1 MPESSVVSPSF
12 ELDVLRHSAAHLLAA
27 AVCELYPGARYAIG
41 PAIEDGFYYDFDL
54 GRTIKE
60 EELPAIEQRMREIA
74 SRKPEYVQQ
83 TLDKDAAVKAFEGLG
98 QSYKIEILTQGEAA
112 DEKEVSLYQTGD
124 FLDLCRGPH
133 VKDAGQIQHF
143 KLTRVAGAYWR
154 GDERNQMLQRIYGTA
169 WNSAEE
175 LDDYFKRLEL
185 ARERDHKKLGRELG
199 LFFIDEKV
207 GKGLPLWLP
216 KGATVRRLLE
226 EYILDAER
234 RGGYQHVYTPHIA
247 NQELYRTSGHL
258 QSYRDSMFAGFGVE
272 DETYILRPMNC
283 PHHIRIFQHDRRSY
297 RELPLRIGELGTVY
311 RYEKSGELSG
321 LMRVRGFTI
330 NDAHIFCTDEQVKQE
345 FVASTRLILDLY
357 SALKI
362 EDFTFRLSLHDGSDK
377 FMGDPAAWELAEEAI
392 RGALREVGHPF
403 EEAPGEAA
411 FYGPKLDVQI
421 RDALGR
427 EFSASTTQLDFNL
440 PERFG
445 LEYAADDG
453 GMRRPAMIHRAPI
466 GSLERFFAFLIE
478 HFAGDFPL
486 WIAPVQLLLI
496 PISDKNLPYVEG
508 QAAFFREH
516 GFRVEVDSRPER
528 MQAKIRDAEM
538 QKVPYVGVCGG
549 RDEEAGTVS
558 LRERHVGD
566 RGAMKPD
573 EIAAVLGARV
583 ISRN

>member
-1 MPESSVVSPSF
+1 MSESSVASPPV

-60 EELPAIEQRMREIA
+60 DELPAIEDRMREIA
-74 SRKPEYVQQ
+74 ARRPEYVQQ
-83 TLDKDAAVKAFEGLG
+83 TLDKDAAVKAFEAVG
-98 QSYKIEILTQGEAA
+98 QGYKIEILTEGEAA
-112 DEKEVSLYQTGD
+112 EEKEVSLYRTGD

-169 WNSAEE
+169 WNTAEE
-175 LDDYFKRLEL
+175 LEDYFKRLEL

-247 NQELYRTSGHL
+247 NEELYRTSGHL
-258 QSYRDSMFAGFGVE
+258 QSYKDSMFAGFGVE

-330 NDAHIFCTDEQVKQE
+330 NDAHIFCTEEQVKQE

-362 EDFTFRLSLHDGSDK
+362 EDFTFRLSLHDDSDK

-453 GMRRPAMIHRAPI
+453 SMRRPAMIHRAPI

-508 QAAFFREH
+508 QASFFREH

>member
-1 MPESSVVSPSF
+1 MSAPV

-27 AVCELYPGARYAIG
+27 AVCELYPGAKYAIG

-54 GRTIKE
+54 GHTLKE
-60 EELPAIEQRMREIA
+60 EDLEPIETRMREIA
-74 SRKPEYVQQ
+74 KRRPAYIQELVGRGR
-83 TLDKDAAVKAFEGLG
+83 AVALFKELG
-98 QSYKIEILTQGEAA
+98 QDYKVEILTEGEAA
-112 DEKEVSLYQTGD
+112 DETEVSLYRTGD
-124 FLDLCRGPH
+124 FVDLCRGPH
-133 VKDAGQIQHF
+133 VADAGEIQHF

-154 GDERNQMLQRIYGTA
+154 GDERNQMLQRVYGTA

-175 LDDYFKRLEL
+175 MEDYFQRLAL
-185 ARERDHKKLGRELG
+185 ARERDHKKLGRELD
-199 LFFIDEKV
+199 LFMIDEKV
-207 GKGLPLWLP
+207 GKGLPMWLP
-216 KGATVRRLLE
+216 RGATVRRLLE

-247 NQELYRTSGHL
+247 SEELYRTSGHL
-258 QSYRDSMFAGFGVE
+258 QSFKDSMFSGFGVE
-272 DETYILRPMNC
+272 DETYLLRPMNC
-283 PHHIRIFQHDRRSY
+283 PHHIRIYQHGRHSY
-297 RELPLRIGELGTVY
+297 RDLPMRIAELGTVY

-330 NDAHIFCTDEQVKQE
+330 NDAHIFCTAEQVKQE
-345 FVASTRLILDLY
+345 FISSTELILELY
-357 SALKI
+357 QALKI
-362 EDFTFRLSLHDGSDK
+362 EDFKFRLSRTDGSEK
-377 FMGDPAAWELAEEAI
+377 FLGDPADWEVAEASIREA
-392 RGALREVGHPF
+392 LLEVGHPF

-445 LEYAADDG
+445 LEYVAADG
-453 GMRRPAMIHRAPI
+453 SMQRPAMIHRAPI

-496 PISDKNLPYVEG
+496 PISDKNLDYVHK
-508 QAAFFREH
+508 QADYFRAQ
-516 GFRVEVDSRPER
+516 GLRVEIDARAER
-528 MQAKIRDAEM
+528 MQAKIRDAEL
-538 QKVPYVGVCGG
+538 QKIPFVGVLGG

-566 RGAMKPD
+566 RGAMKPE
-573 EIAAVLGARV
+573 EIVAILGARV
-583 ISRN
+583 LSRN

>member
-1 MPESSVVSPSF
+1 MSAPV

-27 AVCELYPGARYAIG
+27 AVCELYPGAKYAIG

-54 GRTIKE
+54 GHTLKE
-60 EELPAIEQRMREIA
+60 EDLASIETRMREIA
-74 SRKPEYVQQ
+74 QKRPAYVQE
-83 TLDKDAAVKAFEGLG
+83 LVGKDRALALFKELG
-98 QSYKIEILTQGEAA
+98 QDYKIEILTDGEAS
-112 DEKEVSLYQTGD
+112 DESEVSLYRTGE

-133 VKDAGQIQHF
+133 VADAGEIKHL

-154 GDERNQMLQRIYGTA
+154 GDERNQMLQRVYGTA

-175 LDDYFKRLEL
+175 MEDYFQRLAL
-185 ARERDHKKLGRELG
+185 ARERDHKKLGRELD
-199 LFFIDEKV
+199 LFMIDEKV
-207 GKGLPLWLP
+207 GKGLPMWLP
-216 KGATVRRLLE
+216 RGATVRRLLE

-247 NQELYRTSGHL
+247 SEELYRTSGHL
-258 QSYRDSMFAGFGVE
+258 QSFKDSMFAGFGVE
-272 DETYILRPMNC
+272 EETYLLRPMNC
-283 PHHIRIFQHDRRSY
+283 PHHIRIYQHGRHSY
-297 RELPLRIGELGTVY
+297 RDLPMRIAELGTVY

-330 NDAHIFCTDEQVKQE
+330 NDAHIFCTAEQVKQE
-345 FVASTRLILDLY
+345 FISSTELILELY
-357 SALKI
+357 QALKI
-362 EDFTFRLSLHDGSDK
+362 EDFKFRLSRTDGSEK
-377 FMGDPAAWELAEEAI
+377 FLGDAADWEMAEASIREA
-392 RGALREVGHPF
+392 LLEVGHPF
-403 EEAPGEAA
+403 EESPGEAA

-445 LEYAADDG
+445 LEYVAPDG
-453 GMRRPAMIHRAPI
+453 SMQRPAMIHRAPI

-496 PISDKNLPYVEG
+496 PISDKNLDYAQK
-508 QAAFFREH
+508 QADYFRAQ
-516 GFRVEVDSRPER
+516 GLRVEIDARPER
-528 MQAKIRDAEM
+528 MQAKIRAAEL
-538 QKVPYVGVCGG
+538 QKIPFVGVLGG

-566 RGAMKPD
+566 RGAMKPE
-573 EIAAVLGARV
+573 EIVAILGARV
-583 ISRN
+583 LSRN